1 MAEKG
6 AVMEQNR
13 YERNL
18 EYELLQL
25 IQSLAPNGQ
34 VSYLVVKLGEQGG
47 FTPICSH
54 NADSV
59 HASASMIKVLIM
71 ATLFHEA
78 RLGVKDLS
86 EKIDLW
92 SMSPVMGGG
101 ALQELI
107 EPHHFSCLELCRL
120 MMVLS
125 DNWATNLLI
134 QHLGFDAIN
143 GYAKSIGMKHTELK
157 RFMMDSEAR
166 KAGRENLMTVADLM
180 RLYEAL
186 YVQRHDER
194 IGEEMWNILGR
205 QQFRDKLPFYW
216 GEDTTFYH
224 KTGSLEDVEHDG
236 GLLPLGDE
244 VYGMGVFISNVPNTL
259 GISLGAA
266 MGERIKFFLEDR
278 RGSAHGLG

>member
-1 MAEKG
+1 
-6 AVMEQNR
+6 MEQSWN
-13 YERNL
+13 ERNL
-18 EYELLQL
+18 EYQLLQL
-25 IQSLAPNGQ
+25 IQSMAPAGE
-34 VSYLVVKLGEQGG
+34 VSYIVVKLNEEGG
-47 FTPICSH
+47 FTPILSH
-54 NADSV
+54 NENMV

-78 RLGVKDLS
+78 RLGYKDLT

-92 SMSPVMGGG
+92 SMPPVMGGG

-107 EPHHFSCLELCRL
+107 EPHHFTCLELCRL

-143 GYAKSIGMKHTELK
+143 GYSKSIGMEHTELK

-166 KAGRENLMTVADLM
+166 KEGRENLMTVSDLM
-180 RLYEAL
+180 KLYEAL
-186 YVQRHDER
+186 YIQRHDER
-194 IGEEMWNILGR
+194 IGQEMWNILGR

-216 GEDTTFYH
+216 GEDTRFYH

-244 VYGMGVFISNVPNTL
+244 MFGIGVFISKVPNPV
-259 GISLGAA
+259 GIAMGAT
-266 MGERIKFFLEDR
+266 MGERIKAFLEDR
-278 RGSAHGLG
+278 RGPAHGNRH